1 MLLKT
6 RGLILRAIKYGDS
19 SLILEVYTEERGIR
33 KYIVSGVRKA
43 RSRTPASLVQPMN
56 LVDLVAYERDGKDLT
71 RLKEVRP
78 AHVYTKIPF
87 DVMRGTLGLF
97 MLEIARNTI
106 REQEDNPALFQF
118 LFDSFVFLDT
128 TEGPIAHIHLH
139 YLLELSAHLGFLPAG
154 KYSAATPLFDL
165 KAGMFIAGFPG
176 HTEYLDDS
184 RAQLMHRLLH
194 ANRDDLEAITSTRD
208 DRQGLL
214 TDLVRFYRH
223 HVEGMRE
230 INSLGVLR
238 AVMG

>member
-33 KYIVSGVRKA
+33 KYIVGGVRKA
-43 RSRTPASLVQPMN
+43 RSQTPASLVQPLN
-56 LVDLVAYERDGKDLT
+56 LVDLVAYEREGKDMT

-78 AHVYTKIPF
+78 AHVYTRIPF
-87 DVMRGTLGLF
+87 DVMRGTVGLF
-97 MLEIARNTI
+97 MLEVARNTI

-118 LFDSFVFLDT
+118 LYDSFVFLDT
-128 TEGPIAHIHLH
+128 TEGPIATIHLH
-139 YLLELSAHLGFLPAG
+139 FLLELSAHLGFLPSG
-154 KYSAATPLFDL
+154 QYSAETPLFDL
-165 KAGMFIAGFPG
+165 KEGQFIAGFPG
-176 HTEYLDDS
+176 HTEYLDDQK
-184 RAQLMHRLLH
+184 AELMFRLLH
-194 ANRDDLEAITSTRD
+194 AHREELAAISSTREN
-208 DRQGLL
+208 RQSLL

-230 INSLGVLR
+230 INSLEVLR